1 MSKLIIVSEELKCN
15 AYFAHCQCYYTIIQY
30 SYLSRDKHSNE
41 EIMRKVALEKTSFY
55 ERKNEAIAIMG
66 IALWGYALPTL
77 LKEISDEKSKG
88 EQR

>member
-1 MSKLIIVSEELKCN
+1 
-15 AYFAHCQCYYTIIQY
+15 
-30 SYLSRDKHSNE
+30 
-41 EIMRKVALEKTSFY
+41 MRKVALEKTSFY

-77 LKEISDEKSKG
+77 LKEISDEKAKG